1 MQGRTENHVS
11 STSAEQYRIKAEAA
25 EAIAD
30 DLPEGDLRNA
40 WLGIADSYRELAES
54 KTVCPTN

>member
-1 MQGRTENHVS
+1 MQKRTEEHLS
-11 STSAEQYRIKAEAA
+11 SASAEQYLIKAKAA
-25 EAIAD
+25 EARAA